1 MEEND
6 GYNYYYPYKYNQY
19 SLYGNYVNGN
29 IYPSQNYYYDNG
41 IILKKNNEKKAT
53 NIIYYQSNYPN
64 NNNQK
69 EPVSNNSIARIKSF
83 YNNLSGHSKQ
93 NSSNISQIF
102 IKRNNSQ
109 FHMNNKYRII
119 NDNYNTEIKNNNTN
133 YYINNN
139 VYQPEI
145 KNNIIYFSPRII
157 NSPSQ
162 KSNNFNKTEITNS
175 YEMNMNMNA
184 NMNYNKSEKTIFT
197 KNETSRND
205 YNAPK
210 VNHSRKMLFKYPTTA
225 HLKPLDD
232 EFNNNDVYYDSAY
245 NNSLNK
251 YTNNQENNNSIYYN
265 ENNCYN
271 LKNGQSSNNNSN
283 YYLNTDNIS
292 NVYPQKIIK
301 FNQSQISSNMIN
313 KNQNSKKTIITIY
326 QKRGKN
332 ISDIDKIIEFN
343 PTKNTQLEK
352 YNKINLNKRSNHKS
366 DLCLKCKKKQS
377 QNIKEEIKEIN
388 SNEKPNKMNTIK
400 NIKIIEHNNKVVEQ
414 NQKKSKEI
422 KTQIFNNDRKR
433 NVIIKVSNNYKF
445 HEIKETS
452 KSRKK
457 EKEKDTIKNKEIG
470 STKLEQINQ
479 NNNLINRN
487 RNKIPVNKSYY
498 VKRTN
503 NFNESNKK
511 EEILKNSNEKNFI
524 NQNEKY
530 YSIIKQN
537 YELYLQSK
545 NKKNNAIKKIPKN
558 SEKKRKRQKSK
569 NQLYFEK
576 KLDRKKSMSF
586 IEYIADYSPKNSTI
600 KNNNIQK
607 NKTSIKETLSHKKFK
622 EDDGTFFMDEEILK
636 IKNNLFDDKKPN
648 YCQKNQTMKKNA
660 KNPNKIRPKKY
671 SYNELNIQIGCRFM
685 IIKGNIKNRIYC
697 LSGKSTYFYSENLK
711 KFNKIKENK
720 KS

>member
-19 SLYGNYVNGN
+19 SLYDNYVNGN

-41 IILKKNNEKKAT
+41 IILKKNNDKKAT
-53 NIIYYQSNYPN
+53 NIIYYQNNYPN
-64 NNNQK
+64 NNNPKQ
-69 EPVSNNSIARIKSF
+69 PVSTNRISRIKSF

-109 FHMNNKYRII
+109 FQMNNKYSNI
-119 NDNYNTEIKNNNTN
+119 NDNYNTEIKNCNTN

-162 KSNNFNKTEITNS
+162 KPNNFNKTEITNS
-175 YEMNMNMNA
+175 YEMNMNMN
-184 NMNYNKSEKTIFT
+184 MNYNKSEKTIFA
-197 KNETSRND
+197 KNETLIND
-205 YNAPK
+205 YNATK
-210 VNHSRKMLFKYPTTA
+210 VNHNKKILFKYPKAA
-225 HLKPLDD
+225 HLKPLDN
-232 EFNNNDVYYDSAY
+232 EFNNNDIYYDSIY
-245 NNSLNK
+245 NNSLNN

-265 ENNCYN
+265 ESNYYN
-271 LKNGQSSNNNSN
+271 LKNSQNSNNNSN
-283 YYLNTDNIS
+283 YFLNIDNIS

-301 FNQSQISSNMIN
+301 FNKSQISSNMIN

-332 ISDIDKIIEFN
+332 ISDINKIIEFN

-366 DLCLKCKKKQS
+366 DLCLNCQKNKSQDIKK
-377 QNIKEEIKEIN
+377 EIKEAN
-388 SNEKPNKMNTIK
+388 TNEKPNKLNKIK
-400 NIKIIEHNNKVVEQ
+400 NIKIIEHNNKAVEQ
-414 NQKKSKEI
+414 NQEKNKEI

-452 KSRKK
+452 KFRKK
-457 EKEKDTIKNKEIG
+457 EKEKEKKKDTNKSREIG
-470 STKLEQINQ
+470 NTKLEQ
-479 NNNLINRN
+479 NNNLTN

-498 VKRTN
+498 AKRTSN
-503 NFNESNKK
+503 LNEINKK
-511 EEILKNSNEKNFI
+511 EEILKNSNEKNI
-524 NQNEKY
+524 IKQSEKY
-530 YSIIKQN
+530 YSIIKKN
-537 YELYLQSK
+537 YELFLRSK

-586 IEYIADYSPKNSTI
+586 IEYIADYSPNNSTI
-600 KNNNIQK
+600 RNNNIQK

-622 EDDGTFFMDEEILK
+622 EDDGTFFMDEEISK
-636 IKNNLFDDKKPN
+636 IKNNLFDDKN
-648 YCQKNQTMKKNA
+648 TNFCQKNQTMKKNT
-660 KNPNKIRPKKY
+660 KNANKIRPKKY
-671 SYNELNIQIGCRFM
+671 LYNQLNIQIGCRFM
-685 IIKGNIKNRIYC
+685 IIKENIKNRIYC
-697 LSGKSTYFYSENLK
+697 LNGKSIYFYSENLK
-711 KFNKIKENK
+711 KFKKVKENK